1 MEKTKPL
8 TTNRTTR
15 QPAAAARGLLLA
27 ALVLLCCAC
36 RPDTPE
42 AALRSKLD
50 LMQSAAAEGRPG
62 DFMEGVAEGFTGN
75 EGIDR
80 AALHN
85 LLRSQVLANPRIGI
99 TRGPTQIDIHGD
111 RATVRFSV
119 ILTGGSGRLVP
130 DRAQT
135 HAITSGWRQEQG
147 EWRVYY
153 AQWEP
158 SH

>member
-8 TTNRTTR
+8 TTARTSR
-15 QPAAAARGLLLA
+15 HPPGVARGLLLA
-27 ALVLLCCAC
+27 VLVLLCCAC

-62 DFMEGVAEGFTGN
+62 DFMDGVAEGFTGN

-85 LLRSQVLANPRIGI
+85 LLRGQVLANPRIGI
-99 TRGPTQIDIHGD
+99 TKGPVQVEIHGD

-119 ILTGGSGRLVP
+119 LLIGGSGRLVP
-130 DRAQT
+130 DRAQS
-135 HAITSGWRQEQG
+135 HAITSGWREEQG

-158 SH
+158 AY